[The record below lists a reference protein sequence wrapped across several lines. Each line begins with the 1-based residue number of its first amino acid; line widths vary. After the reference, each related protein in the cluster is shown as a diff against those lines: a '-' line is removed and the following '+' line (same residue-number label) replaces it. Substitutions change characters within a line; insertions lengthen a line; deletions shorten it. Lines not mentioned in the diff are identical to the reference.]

1 VPHQFVGETAAD
13 AGDEE
18 VPDGVFQDGAVARFL
33 DVVEVGG
40 ITTRSWSRE
49 RHVADSPGGLAQYLG
64 WHRAVTPPL
73 DAVVTQES
81 LQLAFIE
88 NRSTENV
95 NTHHEPSH

>member
-1 VPHQFVGETAAD
+1 VGETAAD

-33 DVVEVGG
+33 DVVEVGL
-40 ITTRSWSRE
+40 
-49 RHVADSPGGLAQYLG
+49 VAAGARAGEGHIADPAGCLAQYLG

-95 NTHHEPSH
+95 NTHREPSH